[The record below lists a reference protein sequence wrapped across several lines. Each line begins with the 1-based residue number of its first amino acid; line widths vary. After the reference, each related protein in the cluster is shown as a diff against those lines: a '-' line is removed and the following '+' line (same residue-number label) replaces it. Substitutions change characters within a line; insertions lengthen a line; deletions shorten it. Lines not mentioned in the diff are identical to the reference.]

1 MIPVCGMMAQSS
13 QESKMN
19 KFVDNLMSKMTI
31 EEKIGQLNMPNIDG
45 AVITGP
51 VKNTNTGERLR
62 KNEVG
67 ALLNLQDVKKIREV
81 QQLALEHSRFKI
93 PLLFGMDVI
102 HGYKTIFPI
111 PLAQAATWNM
121 DMVEEAARI
130 SAVEASANGICWTF
144 SPMVD
149 VTRDARWGRIAE
161 GAGEDP
167 WLGGEIAKAYVRG
180 YQGDLS
186 ANTNILA
193 CVKHFALYG

>member
-1 MIPVCGMMAQSS
+1 MNNQEKQNDMKRFLVLILAMIPVCGMMAQSS

-81 QQLALEHSRFKI
+81 QQLALGSPSCPSPICSSWLWSIVVLRF
-93 PLLFGMDVI
+93 
-102 HGYKTIFPI
+102 
-111 PLAQAATWNM
+111 
-121 DMVEEAARI
+121 R
-130 SAVEASANGICWTF
+130 CC
-144 SPMVD
+144 
-149 VTRDARWGRIAE
+149 
-161 GAGEDP
+161 
-167 WLGGEIAKAYVRG
+167 LGWM
-180 YQGDLS
+180 
-186 ANTNILA
+186 
-193 CVKHFALYG
+193 

>member
-1 MIPVCGMMAQSS
+1 
-13 QESKMN
+13 MN

-149 VTRDARWGRIAE
+149 VTRDARWGSYWPRELERIR
-161 GAGEDP
+161 GLVVRLP
-167 WLGGEIAKAYVRG
+167 KHTCVVIRVTCRLIPIYWLV
-180 YQGDLS
+180 
-186 ANTNILA
+186 
-193 CVKHFALYG
+193 